1 MIWKKKKNDLKNLV
15 KIVRS
20 LDMEEEGKIYK
31 CIECCKSYKRKLD
44 FNRYIRLKKEKYV
57 C

>member
-20 LDMEEEGKIYK
+20 LDMEEEGK
-31 CIECCKSYKRKLD
+31 CKGIKWYLM
-44 FNRYIRLKKEKYV
+44 IRVEFFCEKEGV
-57 C
+57 